1 MGGARRSCSD
11 RGAPASALLSAG
23 TGTQPGRERGFV
35 LLTWRIL
42 LVKISLIC
50 SHRGALEE
58 GVRHSFNDPE
68 AIKAAQSVFL
78 WVGSKLDRF
87 VFCI

>member
-1 MGGARRSCSD
+1 MGGARRSYSD

-23 TGTQPGRERGFV
+23 TGTQPGRERCFV

-50 SHRGALEE
+50 LHRGALEE
-58 GVRHSFNDPE
+58 GVLDTVSM
-68 AIKAAQSVFL
+68 ILKQSSQLNLFF
-78 WVGSKLDRF
+78 VGWE
-87 VFCI
+87 